1 ERAVQEAALRAA
13 ESGLLH
19 SAHDCSDGGLAV
31 ALAEC
36 CFSSLN
42 RDAIG
47 ADISLESKDKDS
59 SSASDSR
66 LQTLDSRLL
75 FSESPSRIILSFDE
89 AALGQVEEIA
99 ARLNCPF
106 TILGRTG
113 GNQLNIKADG
123 EEIVRLPVAELE
135 TAWRTSLATKLRAE
149 VLVAGAE

>member
-1 ERAVQEAALRAA
+1 MARLVIVSNRVPLPSERGPQA
-13 ESGLLH
+13 
-19 SAHDCSDGGLAV
+19 GGLAV

-47 ADISLESKDKDS
+47 ADISLESGVLSLESKEKNS
-59 SSASDSR
+59 SSAS
-66 LQTLDSRLL
+66 DSRLL

-89 AALGQVEEIA
+89 AALVQVEEIA

-113 GNQLNIKADG
+113 GSQLNIKADG

-149 VLVAGAE
+149 VLGAGAE